1 MEKIYF
7 VILLMM
13 MSMAMAQASCHN
25 PAEVTQPI
33 REPIGTLR

>member
-7 VILLMM
+7 AVFLLMM
-13 MSMAMAQASCHN
+13 TVAMAQATCHV

-33 REPIGTLR
+33 KEPIGTLR